1 MKRAVP
7 PRTIVVADAA
17 TLAVAAA
24 ERLLARIAQDEQ
36 QVAICLTGGSTP
48 KRLYELLATPA
59 WRERIPWQRVHW
71 FMGDDR
77 FVPPEDKLSNIGMAR
92 HAFLDDCA
100 PPANVHPIPTH
111 LASPD
116 EAADVY
122 EKELRAFA
130 AKHRANGA
138 ALFDLMLLGVGP
150 DGHTASLFP
159 GYPAASETQHWVVGV
174 PKAHVEPFVPRVSLT
189 LPCLAM
195 CAEMLLLASGHDKKA
210 ILTRVFAHEDLP
222 ASRARSAK
230 GETIWMIDEAAA
242 PPGVDG
248 A

>member
-1 MKRAVP
+1 MKGALP
-7 PRTIVVADAA
+7 KTIVVADAA

-24 ERLLARIAQDEQ
+24 ERLLARIARDDR

-48 KRLYELLATPA
+48 KRLYELLATSA
-59 WRERIPWQRVHW
+59 WRERIPWTRVQW

-77 FVPPEDKLSNIGMAR
+77 FVPQDDKLSNIGMAR
-92 HAFLDDCA
+92 RAFLDECA
-100 PPANVHPIPTH
+100 PPSNVHPIPTQ
-111 LASPD
+111 LPSPD
-116 EAADVY
+116 EAATVY

-130 AKHRANGA
+130 AKHRAANEP
-138 ALFDLMLLGVGP
+138 LFDLVLLGVGP

-159 GYPAASETQHWVVGV
+159 GYPAASETRRWVVGV

-189 LPCLAM
+189 QPCLAM
-195 CAEMLLLASGHDKKA
+195 CEEMLLLASGHDKKE
-210 ILTRVFAHEDLP
+210 ILARAFAHDDLP
-222 ASRARSAK
+222 AAHARSAK

-242 PPGVDG
+242 PPGIDG